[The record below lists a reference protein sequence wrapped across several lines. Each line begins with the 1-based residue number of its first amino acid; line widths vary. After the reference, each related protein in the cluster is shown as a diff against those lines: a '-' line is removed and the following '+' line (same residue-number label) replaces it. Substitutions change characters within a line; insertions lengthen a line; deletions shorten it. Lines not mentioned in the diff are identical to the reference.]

1 MTDEV
6 AFFAGINES
15 IDGVAAACATFLSL
29 TMQLTDLTTRVPAF
43 LRSFYFYTGMG
54 FLVWMFLFDANDF
67 VKQYDM
73 YAKWQELK
81 TEKQYYLD
89 NIELVKRERA
99 ELLSS
104 PELLEKF
111 AREKYIMKRPGEDVF
126 VLVPQQK

>member
-1 MTDEV
+1 
-6 AFFAGINES
+6 
-15 IDGVAAACATFLSL
+15 
-29 TMQLTDLTTRVPAF
+29 MQLSDLLARVPRF
-43 LRSFYFYTGMG
+43 LRSFYFYTGLS
-54 FLVWMFLFDANDF
+54 FLVWMFVFDANDF

-73 YAKWQELK
+73 YAKRQELK

-89 NIELVKRERA
+89 NIEVVKKERA

-126 VLVPQQK
+126 VLVPQQKK

>member
-1 MTDEV
+1 M
-6 AFFAGINES
+6 IR
-15 IDGVAAACATFLSL
+15 L
-29 TMQLTDLTTRVPAF
+29 THLPRV
-43 LRSFYFYTGMG
+43 LRSFYFYSGLA

-73 YAKWQELK
+73 YTKWHEL
-81 TEKQYYLD
+81 EAERDYYLK
-89 NIELVKRERA
+89 NIDVVKKERA

-126 VLVPQQK
+126 ILVPQVKDAP